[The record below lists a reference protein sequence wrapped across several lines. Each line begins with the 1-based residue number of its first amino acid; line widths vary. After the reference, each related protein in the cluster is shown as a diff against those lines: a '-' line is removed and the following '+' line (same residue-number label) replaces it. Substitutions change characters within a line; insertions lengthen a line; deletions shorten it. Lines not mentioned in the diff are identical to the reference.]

1 MKNLPTSPVYSPVYA
16 QHLSAIASINA
27 EIEEQ
32 KHHVTQIE
40 NQIKES
46 EGVILDITNKLIIE
60 RREIAQGASRLAR
73 RTMTIEQFDDHVK
86 GLKDWESGLSEL
98 KTESGVL
105 NEQLTILRVELAI
118 QNRGLLA
125 ARSEILTGMLDQAI
139 TDFAEV
145 GSEPL
150 QRLILAIIAKTGKSK
165 GYTIVN
171 HALFAEITGKIVFD
185 KLLPHLFSDGI
196 FPDLNEA
203 NAYIDGQIKT
213 AA

>member
-1 MKNLPTSPVYSPVYA
+1 MKNLPTPPVYA
-16 QHLSAIASINA
+16 QHLSAIASING

-46 EGVILDITNKLIIE
+46 EGVIIDITNKLIIE
-60 RREIAQGASRLAR
+60 RREIALGANRLAR
-73 RTMTIEQFDDHVK
+73 RTMTTEEFNEHVK
-86 GLKDWESGLSEL
+86 GLADFEAGLPEL
-98 KTESGVL
+98 KTELGVL
-105 NEQLTILRVELAI
+105 NEQMTVLKVDLAI

-165 GYTIVN
+165 GPTIMS

-203 NAYIDGQIKT
+203 NAYIDGQIRT
-213 AA
+213 AV